1 MDRLNIAFIT
11 PEAIPYVKTGGLAD
25 ISGTLPEHLARQGH
39 SVKLFLPLYRQIK
52 RTHSD
57 LKKIAGDI
65 ICRVGGKEQK
75 GELYRPAGSTNGIE
89 VIFIAN
95 DFYFDR
101 PELYSDPS
109 TGQDYSDNDER
120 FIFFS
125 QAVLQGLMAL
135 DRPPDILHANDWQ
148 SALVPSYLKTL
159 YRDDAFFEKSRTI
172 FTIHNMGYKGEF
184 PAETFPKIGIDE
196 EYFEPTGP
204 FEYWGMVSLMKA
216 AIMFAD
222 HVTTVSPTYALEI
235 QSSSDFGM
243 GLEGVLKDR
252 AASLTGILNGVD
264 YNIWS
269 PQKDKLIPSRYFHAN
284 LSGKKKNK
292 LELLH
297 RAGLPLRM
305 EQPLLGIISRLD
317 NQKGFDLIA
326 EIFDELMKE
335 NLQFV
340 LLGTGNEK
348 YHRFF
353 SQKETEYSTK
363 FRAYLAF
370 DNTLAHLIEAG
381 ADIFLM
387 PSRYEP
393 CGLNQM
399 YSLKYGTVP
408 VVRKTGGLADT
419 VVDFDEESRQG
430 TGFVFENYDADE
442 LLKTLRRA
450 IRLFGRKRLWYKIV
464 KQGMMMDY
472 SWGKS
477 AEEYTELYRRVLE
490 IEKLQPVRGRI

>member
-11 PEAIPYVKTGGLAD
+11 PEAVPYAKTGGLAD

-39 SVKLFLPLYRQIK
+39 SVKLFLPLYRQVK
-52 RTHSD
+52 TTCPD
-57 LKKIAGDI
+57 LEKIESEI
-65 ICRVGGKEQK
+65 ICRVGEKEQK
-75 GELYRPAGSTNGIE
+75 GELYRPAKGTAGVE

-101 PELYSDPS
+101 PELYRDPA
-109 TGQDYSDNDER
+109 TGQDYTDNDER

-125 QAVLQGLMAL
+125 RAVLQGLKAL
-135 DRPPDILHANDWQ
+135 NWPPEILHANDWQ

-159 YRDDAFFEKSRTI
+159 YCDDPFFEKSRTI

-184 PAETFPKIGIDE
+184 PVGTFSKIGLDE
-196 EYFEPTGP
+196 IYFSPAGP
-204 FEYWGMVSLMKA
+204 FEYWGMVSLMKS
-216 AIMFAD
+216 AIIFAD
-222 HVTTVSPTYALEI
+222 HVTTVSPTYAREI

-252 AASLTGILNGVD
+252 ATSLTGILNGVD
-264 YNIWS
+264 YNVWS
-269 PQKDKLIPSRYFHAN
+269 PQKDKLIPSRYFPSN
-284 LSGKKKNK
+284 ISGKKKNK
-292 LELLH
+292 LELLSK
-297 RAGLPLRM
+297 AGLPLRM
-305 EQPLLGIISRLD
+305 EQPLLGMISRLD

-326 EIFDELMKE
+326 EIFDEVMKE
-335 NLQFV
+335 NFQFI
-340 LLGTGNEK
+340 LLGTGDDK

-353 SQKETEYSTK
+353 GQKEMEYSSK
-363 FRAYLAF
+363 FKAYLTF

-408 VVRKTGGLADT
+408 VVRETGGLADT

-430 TGFVFENYDADE
+430 TGFVFEKYEADE
-442 LLKTLRRA
+442 LLRSLRRA
-450 IRLFGRKRLWYKIV
+450 IQFFGQKRLWYKIV

-477 AEEYTELYRRVLE
+477 AEEYTRLYRRVLG
-490 IEKLQPVRGRI
+490 IERQQPVRDQI